1 MTDRGDYVRGRREV
15 GALYARLSELDPKQ
29 PDRVI
34 ESLKDIAPDL
44 ARYAIE
50 FPYGD
55 VYSRPGVD
63 LKQREIAAIA
73 TLVTQGCVEPQLKFH
88 ISAGLNVGLTEQEVV
103 ETIMLM
109 VVYNGFP
116 KTLNA
121 MMIAAEVFDERKQQN

>member
-1 MTDRGDYVRGRREV
+1 MSGDEEKSERYKRG
-15 GALYARLSELDPKQ
+15 YARLSELDPKQ